1 MVKSVA
7 RLYIEKVV
15 AVVFRRGNIIPDENG
30 RRKWKK
36 NQIAF
41 QTRFNYGLVPKRNTR
56 PTIFF
61 LVPFISPISRPTIL
75 KLTRERLSFDFVGP
89 RLNGQ
94 ILAEFSR
101 VQETAPESSLRVKS
115 ATLWIYVQLNGSLIV
130 PPPPH
135 PTRADRHVHQQQ
147 QQQRTSR
154 SPTLYVF
161 RLLSSPEPLAN
172 ANASGTS
179 DKVQFPYPDPSC
191 CTFQTPVDSFHFI

>member
-1 MVKSVA
+1 MA
-7 RLYIEKVV
+7 ELYIEKVV

-30 RRKWKK
+30 KK

-41 QTRFNYGLVPKRNTR
+41 QTRFNYGLVPKTR

-61 LVPFISPISRPTIL
+61 LVQFLSRVRPTIL

-130 PPPPH
+130 PPH
-135 PTRADRHVHQQQ
+135 PTRADRHVHQQQHQ

-161 RLLSSPEPLAN
+161 RLLSSPEPLP

-179 DKVQFPYPDPSC
+179 DKVQFPYPDRP
-191 CTFQTPVDSFHFI
+191 

>member
-1 MVKSVA
+1 M
-7 RLYIEKVV
+7 
-15 AVVFRRGNIIPDENG
+15 VVFRRGNIIPDENG
-30 RRKWKK
+30 RK

-41 QTRFNYGLVPKRNTR
+41 QTRFNYGLVPKTR

-61 LVPFISPISRPTIL
+61 LVQFLSRVRPTIL

-130 PPPPH
+130 PPH
-135 PTRADRHVHQQQ
+135 PTRADRHVHQQQHQQQ

-161 RLLSSPEPLAN
+161 RLLSSPEPLPT
-172 ANASGTS
+172 NASGTS
-179 DKVQFPYPDPSC
+179 DKVQFPYPDRP
-191 CTFQTPVDSFHFI
+191 